1 MGNIFGLEGQL
12 PPITAVVEALLRI
25 VSLRS
30 DTEHRWLLMYFLG
43 LPTDFPIGLAYS

>member
-12 PPITAVVEALLRI
+12 PPITTAVEPLLRI

-30 DTEHRWLLMYFLG
+30 DTEDRWLLMHFVD
-43 LPTDFPIGLAYS
+43 LPTDFRIGLAYS